1 MVEIYRR
8 SQVEFHEKKKK
19 IKMGFEEW
27 AGFLDVEI

>member
-8 SQVEFHEKKKK
+8 SQVEFHEKKK
-19 IKMGFEEW
+19 IKMSFEEW

>member
-1 MVEIYRR
+1 MVKIYRR
-8 SQVEFHEKKKK
+8 NQVEFHEKK